1 MAARTSLGST
11 IYQPAQ
17 TQAGKSLIRFIR
29 AKMPAPPPTP
39 LLNGKQAYRRWA
51 HVYDTEQNPLLRL
64 EERYL
69 EILLPDLAGR
79 AVLDLGCGTGR
90 WLERFASQNTK
101 NLVGVDS
108 SPEMIA
114 IARKRMGERA
124 TLICSDWETFEQ
136 PAGSVDIVVCSFVL
150 SYVADP
156 EGLAFRIHDIL
167 RTGGLIFV
175 TDLHPRTVSS
185 LGWRR
190 GFKQDGVFH
199 EVATHNYA
207 LERIVSAF
215 GKAGFHESERI
226 EPCFGDPERATF
238 DQAGMSR
245 SFQAAQGRPAIYLL
259 QFAALHPGVSESRQS
274 SLVSSVR
281 EARLAVGPA
290 ESVAAELSISNERII
305 LGSRK
310 NTKGVLHGGNKGA
323 SIDLDGFLIL
333 PGLVNAHDHLEF
345 ALFPRLGRGGYRNS
359 VEWAEDIQEFYRSTI
374 ETQRAVPKKVRLWW
388 GGIRNVL
395 CGVTTVCHHNPYEAG
410 VFDDDFIV
418 RVLRDFGWTHSLAF
432 DSDAVRRA
440 LATPED
446 QPFILHLAE
455 GIDEQSSA
463 ELAKLWNAQVLT
475 DRTVLV
481 HGLGL
486 DDAGLA
492 LLRSVHASLIWCP
505 TSNTFL
511 FGRTLASTTINAFT
525 SVALGNDSPLTA
537 SGDLLDEIRFAHEV
551 LGMNADSLYRMTT
564 LEAARILRL
573 RNGEGRLDTGS
584 RADFIAVRD
593 TGASPAERLLSL
605 SWRDVQLVV
614 IGGRVQ
620 LASPE
625 ILHHLPT
632 SISCGLHPLSVE
644 DQTRWLRAPI
654 PSLWEQTQIHLG
666 VGVRM
671 NGRKLSHE

>member
-1 MAARTSLGST
+1 MMPTSLPT
-11 IYQPAQ
+11 
-17 TQAGKSLIRFIR
+17 T
-29 AKMPAPPPTP
+29 TP
-39 LLNGKQAYRRWA
+39 LLNAKEAYRRWA
-51 HVYDTEQNPLLRL
+51 HVYDQEHNPVLEL

-69 EILLPDLAGR
+69 QVLLPDLAGR

-90 WLERFASQNTK
+90 WLERCASRNTK
-101 NLVGVDS
+101 SLVGVDS

-156 EGLAFRIHDIL
+156 EGLARRLRDIL
-167 RTGGLIFV
+167 RTGGVIFV

-199 EVATHNYA
+199 EVAMHNYS

-215 GKAGFHESERI
+215 GQAGFHESTRI
-226 EPCFGDPERATF
+226 EPCFGGPERERF
-238 DQAGMSR
+238 DQAGMSL

-259 QFAALHPGVSESRQS
+259 QFSAFHSDVSESRQS
-274 SLVSSVR
+274 GLVSSVR
-281 EARLAVGPA
+281 GACFAVGPDD
-290 ESVAAELSISNERII
+290 SVAGKLSISNEGII
-305 LGSRK
+305 LGGRQ
-310 NTKGVLHGGNKGA
+310 NAERAPYGETKGT
-323 SIDLDGFLIL
+323 SIDLDGFLVL

-359 VEWAEDIQEFYRSTI
+359 VEWAQDIHESHRSTI

-395 CGVTTVCHHNPYEAG
+395 CGVTTVCHHNPYEAD

-418 RVLRDFGWTHSLAF
+418 RVVRNFGWVHSLAF
-432 DSDAVRRA
+432 DSDAITKAR
-440 LATPED
+440 ATPAD

-463 ELAKLWNAQVLT
+463 ELTKLWNAQILT

-511 FGRTLASTTINAFT
+511 FGRTLASTTINALT

-537 SGDLLDEIRFAHEV
+537 RGDLLDEIRFAHEI
-551 LGMNADSLYRMTT
+551 LGLDANSLYRMTT

-573 RNGEGRLDTGS
+573 RNGEGRIDTAS
-584 RADFIAVRD
+584 RADFFAVRD

-632 SISCGLHPLSVE
+632 SISCGLHALSVE

-654 PSLWEQTQIHLG
+654 PLLWEHTQTGRGGDL
-666 VGVRM
+666 RM
-671 NGRKLSHE
+671 NGRRLGHE

>member
-1 MAARTSLGST
+1 MPTS
-11 IYQPAQ
+11 
-17 TQAGKSLIRFIR
+17 
-29 AKMPAPPPTP
+29 PPTP
-39 LLNGKQAYRRWA
+39 LLNAKQAYRRWA

-69 EILLPDLAGR
+69 QVLIPDLAGR

-90 WLERFASQNTK
+90 WLERFASQNAQS
-101 NLVGVDS
+101 LVGVDS

-136 PAGSVDIVVCSFVL
+136 PAGSVDIVVCSFML

-156 EGLAFRIHDIL
+156 EGLALRIRDIL
-167 RTGGLIFV
+167 RTGGVIFV

-199 EVATHNYA
+199 EVATYNYS

-215 GKAGFHESERI
+215 GKAGFHGSTRI
-226 EPCFGDPERATF
+226 EPCFGGAERATF
-238 DQAGMSR
+238 DQVGMSL
-245 SFQAAQGRPAIYLL
+245 SFQAAQGHPAIYLL
-259 QFAALHPGVSESRQS
+259 QFTALQTGVSESRQS

-281 EARLAVGPA
+281 GARFAVGPD
-290 ESVAAELSISNERII
+290 ETVAGELSISNQHII
-305 LGSRK
+305 LGSRENAEGALLGEK
-310 NTKGVLHGGNKGA
+310 KGA

-359 VEWAEDIQEFYRSTI
+359 VEWAEDIQESHRSTI

-395 CGVTTVCHHNPYEAG
+395 CGVTTVCHHNPYEADI
-410 VFDDDFIV
+410 FDDDFIV
-418 RVLRDFGWTHSLAF
+418 RVLRDFGWAHSLAF
-432 DSDAVRRA
+432 DSDAVTRA

-455 GIDEQSSA
+455 GIDEQSSE
-463 ELAKLWNAQVLT
+463 ELTKLWNAQVLT

-511 FGRTLASTTINAFT
+511 FGRTLTSTTINALT
-525 SVALGNDSPLTA
+525 SVALGSDSPLTA
-537 SGDLLDEIRFAHEV
+537 RGDLLDEIRFAHEI
-551 LGMNADSLYRMTT
+551 LGMNGVSLYRMTT

-573 RNGEGRLDTGS
+573 RNGEGRLETGS

-593 TGASPAERLLSL
+593 TGGSPAERLLSL

-620 LASPE
+620 LASPA

-632 SISCGLHPLSVE
+632 SMSCGLHPLWVE
-644 DQTRWLRAPI
+644 DQTRWLRAPV
-654 PSLWEQTQIHLG
+654 PSLWEQTQTHRGGDL
-666 VGVRM
+666 RM